1 MIRISEAH
9 ARLMF
14 REEVTIQDAVMAVC
28 IMECSMQNTALLQG
42 LMNPLHTSF
51 PKDADA
57 EYIDQA
63 TVILNKLKLNDILEK
78 VLEYERERKIALLR
92 SRRNNSSDHDGSH
105 NSSTN
110 ESHQKS
116 FRSVSNDSQIKT
128 NNRPLGS
135 QRGNCDGE
143 SMDTANNQRL
153 HSTVNAF
160 QKSFTA
166 ANSDS
171 LTPLTNQEQEHERIT
186 TPPANQKSLLDMFQ
200 LEEEDKEDD
209 PIWQHFISTQ
219 TSSSSTK
226 TKADKKTTSAEEG
239 GLVVSKKKKPF
250 FRNTQSASAS
260 GKSKSGDNDNNEKRL
275 MDEEHGTHS
284 SKQNTSF
291 KMTNPAKTTNVL
303 KTKNTFFTGE
313 NLDDEA
319 IDDFF
324 RLEEDISKQTKIAE
338 TKNGSHITESRNLT
352 TETGNHGKASSA
364 ETNTKTQ
371 KSFGAPFQIRAQPAP
386 NNKPS
391 DKCNDDENN
400 GNSDK
405 SELHQRP
412 SNSNVKCVEYKA
424 SPIVDSPPD
433 LADFDKDSLWDDDI
447 LNSSLSSTKTNKNKN
462 DLNSTSQKDD
472 AYADTLLI
480 TTQERITPD
489 FTAFPPRKRNKPFE
503 LKEFDIVNTTTESQL
518 AARVMDVQTPTTRNN
533 NELENI
539 GPKGKL
545 KRFKFRK
552 K

>member
-1 MIRISEAH
+1 
-9 ARLMF
+9 MF
-14 REEVTIQDAVMAVC
+14 PQ
-28 IMECSMQNTALLQG
+28 
-42 LMNPLHTSF
+42 
-51 PKDADA
+51 DADA

-143 SMDTANNQRL
+143 SMDTANNQ
-153 HSTVNAF
+153 TVNAF

-239 GLVVSKKKKPF
+239 GFVVPKKKKPF

-260 GKSKSGDNDNNEKRL
+260 GKSISGDNDNNEKRL
-275 MDEEHGTHS
+275 MDEEQGTDS
-284 SKQNTSF
+284 SKQNTSS
-291 KMTNPAKTTNVL
+291 KMNPAKTKNVL
-303 KTKNTFFTGE
+303 KTKNTFFTVE

-324 RLEEDISKQTKIAE
+324 RLEEDISKQTKMTEI
-338 TKNGSHITESRNLT
+338 KNGSHT
-352 TETGNHGKASSA
+352 TERRNPTTEAGNHRKTSSA
-364 ETNTKTQ
+364 ETITEIQKT
-371 KSFGAPFQIRAQPAP
+371 FRAPFEIRAP
-386 NNKPS
+386 NKRPS
-391 DKCNDDENN
+391 DKGNDDEND
-400 GNSDK
+400 GNNDK

-412 SNSNVKCVEYKA
+412 LKSNVKCVENKA

-462 DLNSTSQKDD
+462 NLNSTSQKDD

-533 NELENI
+533 YEPENT